1 MCFFLLAAKC
11 PSMYLKWNKE
21 IENLRHELPIK
32 VRYNK
37 PHVSLILLLVPPHW
51 AKSFPTHRA
60 TPNMMIHSKSHWWV
74 SERESSLFDDENN
87 QRFIQKAEECREASD
102 ERFFGAKLRRSSCFG
117 FALSRTAKKQHKKLL
132 ESSQLFFEGVSCDS
146 DVTEL
151 NESLIQWIRV
161 ARTKLPPPP
170 PTCYF
175 VVAVRQTFLSRI
187 FIFQYIILRW
197 LCYSIWKR
205 STSRRKVPFF
215 RASNSPQRGIS
226 GGFTD
231 FYFYFASRKSLQ
243 QIFFSL
249 IEQFSFRIFLLPLRL
264 SSPVLSS
271 SVPIIYLWKWKFH
284 WELELPVCKYF

>member
-51 AKSFPTHRA
+51 AESFPTHRA

-74 SERESSLFDDENN
+74 SERESSLFDDENH

-151 NESLIQWIRV
+151 NESLSKQQW
-161 ARTKLPPPP
+161 
-170 PTCYF
+170 F
-175 VVAVRQTFLSRI
+175 
-187 FIFQYIILRW
+187 
-197 LCYSIWKR
+197 
-205 STSRRKVPFF
+205 
-215 RASNSPQRGIS
+215 N
-226 GGFTD
+226 
-231 FYFYFASRKSLQ
+231 
-243 QIFFSL
+243 
-249 IEQFSFRIFLLPLRL
+249 
-264 SSPVLSS
+264 
-271 SVPIIYLWKWKFH
+271 
-284 WELELPVCKYF
+284 ELELRGLNFHRHPQRVILLLSFAKLFSPEFSFSNTLFFVGCVIAFESARQAEEKFLFSVLLILPKEA